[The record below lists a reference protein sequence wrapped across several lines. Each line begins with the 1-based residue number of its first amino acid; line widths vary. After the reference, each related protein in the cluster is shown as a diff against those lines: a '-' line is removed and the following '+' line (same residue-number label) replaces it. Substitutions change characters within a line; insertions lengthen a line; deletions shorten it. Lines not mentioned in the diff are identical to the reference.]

1 MTSVSFQFCR
11 AFHDY
16 FSFFFA
22 RILYNVRLWPPH
34 YTISALKPLNS
45 SAKSFSELVALTT
58 IIGRKKGLSLCG
70 VRSEESPALLFTML

>member
-1 MTSVSFQFCR
+1 MTSIGFQFCR

-34 YTISALKPLNS
+34 YTISALNTPE
-45 SAKSFSELVALTT
+45 F
-58 IIGRKKGLSLCG
+58 IR
-70 VRSEESPALLFTML
+70 